1 MSRTGKAIKI
11 TKDNVQSLTEQHNL
25 EEDYLEDANGLW
37 LIAGFGEDSRYQGL
51 LTDKGL
57 ERTYTKTGKT
67 LLNGYIEVERADG
80 GPV

>member
-11 TKDNVQSLTEQHNL
+11 TKDNITHLEEQHSL
-25 EEDYLEDANGLW
+25 DEDYLADAAGLW

-51 LTDKGL
+51 LTNTGL

-67 LLNGYIEVERADG
+67 LENGYIEVERSDG
-80 GPV
+80 GPL